1 MTLEMI
7 RKMEYAKDI
16 PVVFLTGVQDRQ
28 HIAEVLQLKPAAY
41 LLKPANADTI
51 YDTIDKIFK
60 DTP

>member
-1 MTLEMI
+1 
-7 RKMEYAKDI
+7 MEYAKDI
-16 PVVFLTGVQDRQ
+16 PVVFLTSVQDRQ